1 MKGLCLV
8 TDRGACAGRPLEEVV
23 RRALDGGISSVQL
36 REKDLGTREFV
47 AQAKA
52 LKALLGST
60 PLIINDRV
68 DVALA
73 CGAAGVHVGQS
84 DMDPED
90 ARRLLGPQA
99 ILGLSVETWE
109 DVMRAQDQPVDYLGV
124 SPVFGT
130 PTKTDTKGAW
140 GLEGLARIR
149 TFSRHPLVAIGGIH
163 QGNVGE
169 VVRAGAE
176 GIAVVSA
183 ICGAEEPEEAAR
195 RLCVAMGAAKDPY

>member
-23 RRALDGGISSVQL
+23 RRALGGGISSVQL
-36 REKDLGTREFV
+36 REKDMGTRDFV

-52 LKALLGST
+52 LKALLGPI

-73 CGAAGVHVGQS
+73 SGAQGVHVGQS

-109 DVMRAQDQPVDYLGV
+109 DVVRAQDQPVDYLGV
-124 SPVFGT
+124 SPAFGT

-183 ICGAEEPEEAAR
+183 ICGAEMPEAAARGLVGCIR
-195 RLCVAMGAAKDPY
+195 RVQT